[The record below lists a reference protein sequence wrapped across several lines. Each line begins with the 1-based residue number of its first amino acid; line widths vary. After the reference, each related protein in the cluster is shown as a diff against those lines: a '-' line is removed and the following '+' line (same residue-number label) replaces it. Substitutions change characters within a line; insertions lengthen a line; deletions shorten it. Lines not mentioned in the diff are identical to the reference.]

1 MKMPNYDF
9 RCLKCRKRFERFI
22 AYADYETTQV
32 ACPHCGASE
41 VKRIIGRVRVA
52 RHSMQHL
59 AQIADPDNLDQ
70 LENNPQA
77 LGRTMREMQSELGE
91 DMGGEFNEVVDRLEK
106 GQSPDEI
113 DQAFPD
119 VGVENSAA
127 STPEA
132 S

>member
-1 MKMPNYDF
+1 
-9 RCLKCRKRFERFI
+9 
-22 AYADYETTQV
+22 
-32 ACPHCGASE
+32 
-41 VKRIIGRVRVA
+41 
-52 RHSMQHL
+52 MQHL